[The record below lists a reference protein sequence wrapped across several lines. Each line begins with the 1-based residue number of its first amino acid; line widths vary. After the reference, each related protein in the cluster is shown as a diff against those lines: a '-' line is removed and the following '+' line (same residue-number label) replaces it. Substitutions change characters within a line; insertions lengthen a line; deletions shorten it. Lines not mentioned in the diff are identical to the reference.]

1 MVRTLSI
8 WRWQLVFTGSTVA
21 IVAMITAFHPQTF
34 ANRLVVAGVVLA
46 ILITLMTLA
55 VPWHR
60 LPRTAAVVIP
70 LLDALA
76 VGLTTNA
83 PDIRLGFLWVFPI
96 VWLATYFTMPW
107 VLGGIAFI
115 SATLVLFAEQQGT
128 PADLLLRLLVLIIT
142 LGFLGVTVR
151 VGAQRSR
158 AARRLLQLRS
168 EQVNRAAERA
178 EANQR
183 RVTQIIDG
191 LTVALVVVAGTGRV
205 LQMNDAYRALYGR
218 DRFGAALPSAA
229 VEYDARR
236 GTAIPPSHTSLARAA
251 AGETLRA
258 EQVWLFDGAGQWRAL
273 EVSTQPMAS
282 AGEGEDLTLV
292 IIDDVTARLEAE
304 EERRAF
310 TAVISHELRNPLTA
324 IVGHVDLLRER
335 DDLPGRVPAQL
346 EVVAHAGERMQDLV
360 ESILTQTSTT
370 AHEPFES
377 VDLRGVVEASAA
389 SYEPLLSGNRQEFT
403 IEGAESLVI
412 SGDAFR
418 LRQVLDNL
426 LSNAAKYTPAGG
438 RIKVDLDTVPDG
450 QAELTVVDD
459 GAGMTKADVHRVFE
473 PYFRTDSAVS
483 SGISGTGLGMGIVR
497 EIVAAHDGSIDVA
510 SEIGVG
516 TRVTLRFPQ
525 RRVKE
530 TQV

>member
-1 MVRTLSI
+1 MVRTVSI
-8 WRWQLVFTGSTVA
+8 WRWQFVFTGSIVA
-21 IVAMITAFHPQTF
+21 IVVMITAFKPQTF
-34 ANRLVVAGVVLA
+34 ANPLIVAGVALV
-46 ILITLMTLA
+46 ILTTMVTLA

-60 LPRTAAVVIP
+60 LPRTAATIVP

-76 VGLTTNA
+76 VGFTTNA
-83 PDIRLGFLWVFPI
+83 PDIRLGFLWVFPV

-107 VLGGIAFI
+107 VLGGIVFI
-115 SATLVLFAEQQGT
+115 SATLVVFADQSGA
-128 PADLLLRLLVLIIT
+128 PADILLRLLTLIIT

-151 VGAQRSR
+151 IGAQRSR
-158 AARRLLQLRS
+158 AARRLLQRRS

-183 RVTQIIDG
+183 RVIQIVDA
-191 LTVALVVVAGTGRV
+191 LQVALVVVTTEGRV

-236 GTAIPPSHTSLARAA
+236 GTAVPPTRTSLARAA

-258 EQVWLFDGAGQWRAL
+258 ERVWLFDGAGQWRAL

-282 AGEGEDLTLV
+282 AGEGVDITLV
-292 IIDDVTARLEAE
+292 VIDDVTALLEAE

-310 TAVISHELRNPLTA
+310 AAVVSHELRNPLTA

-335 DDLPGRVPAQL
+335 EDLPDRALAQL
-346 EVVAHAGERMQDLV
+346 EIIANAGDRMQDLV
-360 ESILTQTSTT
+360 ASILDQTRRT
-370 AHEPFES
+370 AQEPFEP

-389 SYEPLLSGNRQEFT
+389 SYGPLISGNRQEIT
-403 IEGAESLVI
+403 IDGAESLVI
-412 SGDAFR
+412 YGDAFR

-426 LSNAAKYTPAGG
+426 LSNAVKYTAAGG
-438 RIKVDLDTVPDG
+438 RIDVGLRTADTG
-450 QAELTVVDD
+450 HAELTVEDD
-459 GAGMTKADVHRVFE
+459 GTGMTPEDLPRVFE
-473 PYFRTDSAVS
+473 PYFRTESAVRA
-483 SGISGTGLGMGIVR
+483 GISGTGLGMGIVR
-497 EIVAAHDGSIDVA
+497 EIVTAHEGSIDIA
-510 SEIGVG
+510 SEVGVG

-530 TQV
+530 MQA